1 MRSDGGGTWYRLAL
15 RVAATAAIGAAIG
28 LGVSKDLDWSTRAS
42 LHECAQSSGLCFG
55 VSPVIGLAWGL
66 IGTVLAC
73 WIGFAVADL
82 RPLPI
87 TVPSGVIVLLIVT
100 VGYLQSV
107 PGGRLHPAW
116 AYVLVA
122 ALSMAML
129 ALTVITQ
136 RGLAGAATLAI
147 LVIAALFTG
156 RALHDHLRASEAQH
170 ALTSLHLPLLAPHVP
185 GYRLQSAYADGSVLT
200 LNLTASGS
208 TASPANATGHWFE
221 IVIAPVP
228 AGFSPPGYC
237 MDVQPAPTILAGDG
251 PAPCVPAGPDRWTRH
266 GGDVV
271 QLIERR
277 GNALIEVSG
286 SLTSVGLPTLT
297 RALDSLRP
305 TTAAALIEAR

>member
-1 MRSDGGGTWYRLAL
+1 MRPDHLP
-15 RVAATAAIGAAIG
+15 GAAVPSPRVCPSSSVRLREI
-28 LGVSKDLDWSTRAS
+28 S
-42 LHECAQSSGLCFG
+42 LPS
-55 VSPVIGLAWGL
+55 
-66 IGTVLAC
+66 

-122 ALSMAML
+122 ALSMAVL
-129 ALTVITQ
+129 ALTVIMQ
-136 RGLAGAATLAI
+136 RWLAGVGTLAV
-147 LVIAALFTG
+147 LVIAALFAG
-156 RALHDHLRASEAQH
+156 RALHDHLQASAAQR

-185 GYRLQSAYADGSVLT
+185 GYRLQSAYADGRVLT

-208 TASPANATGHWFE
+208 TASSANATGHWFE

-237 MDVQPAPTILAGDG
+237 MDVQPAPTILG
-251 PAPCVPAGPDRWTRH
+251 
-266 GGDVV
+266 
-271 QLIERR
+271 R
-277 GNALIEVSG
+277 GRA
-286 SLTSVGLPTLT
+286 
-297 RALDSLRP
+297 RALRARRAVPVDPARRRRRP
-305 TTAAALIEAR
+305 AHRAPR